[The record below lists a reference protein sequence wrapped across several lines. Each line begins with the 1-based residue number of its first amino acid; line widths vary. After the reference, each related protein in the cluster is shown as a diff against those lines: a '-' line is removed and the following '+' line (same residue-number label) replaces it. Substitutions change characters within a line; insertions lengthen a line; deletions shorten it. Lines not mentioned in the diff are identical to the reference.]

1 MSQNTVYFQGLVEK
15 VRVLY
20 LEVDNKKVRKEFV
33 SWLIVEVI
41 YIIGFFLLC
50 LLSFTNSILIGEI
63 CVIIFGAI
71 FRYNVIIQDSIL
83 SIDYYFDGLPCML
96 IMSLIGMLLLY
107 SITSMLV
114 NIKNLLNMQYLQ

>member
-1 MSQNTVYFQGLVEK
+1 VYFQGLVEK

-114 NIKNLLNMQYLQ
+114 NIKNLLNMQ